1 MSENTN
7 EGLGSIASLLQ
18 NPEIASKLPR
28 IMEAI
33 APVMAEMRAEE
44 NSAPSGEKTEPPPSA
59 ENAIAALLSGGGKKN
74 ESRSKRY
81 ALLHALE
88 PYLSDS
94 RREAMGYILKV
105 SSLLDVLS
113 EVL

>member
-7 EGLGSIASLLQ
+7 EGLGGIASLLQ

-28 IMEAI
+28 IMEAM
-33 APVMAEMRAEE
+33 APVIAEMRAEE
-44 NSAPSGEKTEPPPSA
+44 SNAPSDEKAEVPPSA
-59 ENAIAALLSGGGKKN
+59 ENALAAILGGGKKN

-94 RREAMGYILKV
+94 RRETMGYILKV
-105 SSLLDVLS
+105 ASLLDVLG

>member
-7 EGLGSIASLLQ
+7 EGLGGIASLLQ

-28 IMEAI
+28 IMEAM
-33 APVMAEMRAEE
+33 APVIAEMRAEE
-44 NSAPSGEKTEPPPSA
+44 SGNQPQEEGKEAPPSA
-59 ENAIAALLSGGGKKN
+59 ENAVAALLGGKKS
-74 ESRSKRY
+74 EGRSKRY

-94 RREAMGYILKV
+94 RREAMGYIMKV
-105 SSLLDVLS
+105 SSLLDVLT